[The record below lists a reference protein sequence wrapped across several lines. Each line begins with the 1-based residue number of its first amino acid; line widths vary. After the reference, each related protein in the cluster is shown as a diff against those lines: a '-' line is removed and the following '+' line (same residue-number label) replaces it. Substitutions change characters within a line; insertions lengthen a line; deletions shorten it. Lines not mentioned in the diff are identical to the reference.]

1 VLLADEAAPGLSAPP
16 SAYRQVVTAAPV
28 TPRAAAPEEGP
39 GGVWAPSRRAL
50 SAGLILTITLAAF
63 ESLAVATVMPAVR
76 ADLGGLSLYGWV
88 FSAYMLG
95 SLVGIVMAGS
105 LADRHG
111 PVLPYGLGL
120 ALFSAGLLGGGLA
133 PSMLVLVLARFLQG
147 AGGGAVPAIAYVVIG
162 RRYPEAV
169 RPRMFAVLSTAWVV
183 PGLAGPA
190 LSGAVAEA
198 LSWRWVFLGLLPL
211 VALAVALTLPAMRS
225 AGLGRPQGDAAH
237 ESRVGLAIGVSVGAG
252 LVLAGLTASS
262 PLRALVLVP
271 LGGVLAVRS
280 LLRLVP
286 AGTLRARRGL
296 PATILAR
303 GTLTFAFFGA
313 DAYLPLTF
321 TSVRG
326 TSVTGAGLAL
336 TASALAWTV
345 GSWIQERRVERVGA
359 RRLVT
364 TGFVLV
370 AVGIAGLAS
379 SLWSAVPVGVAVAG
393 WTVAGLGMGLG
404 YSPISLLVL
413 REAPAGREGA
423 ASSSLHLVDV
433 LGIALGT
440 GIGGAAV
447 AAGERLAWTELV
459 GLGIAFAATGV
470 VAVLGVALS
479 RRLPA

>member
-1 VLLADEAAPGLSAPP
+1 MASSGAPP
-16 SAYRQVVTAAPV
+16 DEVV
-28 TPRAAAPEEGP
+28 
-39 GGVWAPSRRAL
+39 GGVWSPARRAL
-50 SAGLILTITLAAF
+50 SAGLVLTITLAAF

-76 ADLGGLSLYGWV
+76 ADLGGLALYGWV

-95 SLVGIVMAGS
+95 SLVGIVLAGS

-111 PVLPYGLGL
+111 PVLPYALGL
-120 ALFSAGLLGGGLA
+120 ALFGSGLLAGGLA
-133 PSMLVLVLARFLQG
+133 PSMLVLVLARLLQG

-162 RRYPEAV
+162 RRYPESV

-190 LSGAVAEA
+190 LSGAVAE
-198 LSWRWVFLGLLPL
+198 SIGWRWVFLGLLPL
-211 VALAVALTLPAMRS
+211 VGVAACLTLPAMRA
-225 AGLGRPQGDAAH
+225 AGLGRPEGERAH
-237 ESRVGLAIGVSVGAG
+237 ESRIALAVGVAAGAG
-252 LVLAGLTASS
+252 ALLTGLGADRLPAAAALLPAGAVLGTW
-262 PLRALVLVP
+262 AL
-271 LGGVLAVRS
+271 S
-280 LLRLVP
+280 RLVP
-286 AGTLRARRGL
+286 PGTLRARPGL

-326 TSVTGAGLAL
+326 TGLTSAGLAL
-336 TASALAWTV
+336 TTSALAWTA
-345 GSWIQERRVERVGA
+345 GSWVQERTVHQIGA
-359 RRLVT
+359 RRLVG

-379 SLWSAVPVGVAVAG
+379 VLWTAVPVAVAFVA
-393 WTVAGLGMGLG
+393 WTVSGLGMGLG

-413 REAPAGREGA
+413 REAPPGREGA
-423 ASSSLHLVDV
+423 ASSSLHLCDV

-447 AAGERLAWTELV
+447 ATGDRMGQEVSV
-459 GLGIAFAATGV
+459 GVGIAFAVTGL
-470 VAVLGVALS
+470 VAVLGIALS
-479 RRLPA
+479 RRLPG